1 MPIEDYLP
9 YLVVAAAA
17 LAALVV
23 ITMIFRAFAGRVRGR
38 RGSRLG
44 ISEYYE
50 IDKQRRLVL
59 VRRDGIEHLLLIGG
73 GQDIVIETNVGVT
86 TARPDEA
93 PATPWI
99 RPADRLLAEEDRL
112 PAEAVRREP
121 VVVRPV
127 PLRPQPRPAAF
138 GEGAMESEAQ
148 PRVEPRLQPVRAD
161 DGDREA

>member
-9 YLVVAAAA
+9 YLIVAAAA
-17 LAALVV
+17 LAAL
-23 ITMIFRAFAGRVRGR
+23 IIMTMIFRAFAGRVRGR

-59 VRRDGIEHLLLIGG
+59 VRRDDSEHLLLIGG
-73 GQDIVIETNVGVT
+73 GQDIVIEANVGAA
-86 TARPDEA
+86 TARRDDA
-93 PATPWI
+93 PAAARI
-99 RPADRLLAEEDRL
+99 RPADRLMPEEERL
-112 PAEAVRREP
+112 PAEATRREP

-127 PLRPQPRPAAF
+127 PLRPPPRPAAF
-138 GEGAMESEAQ
+138 GEGAPEGEAQ

-161 DGDREA
+161 NGEREA